1 MKKFFSA
8 ILLMTAMVF
17 SAGMFVACND
27 LVSEVDQVKLQASQN
42 TAAIEAIDSK
52 IADLE
57 SRIAAAQSTATAAEA
72 AAKAAKEAGDAAKAE
87 AEAAKAAA
95 ATAEAN
101 ALAAAKEQIETLK
114 GVYDAKVAE
123 IQDALAGKASMA
135 DVEAAIA
142 AATKDAQAALDLL
155 TAKVDAK
162 ADKTE
167 VEALVAADAAINKEI
182 EALKNFKTLVEE
194 LALEEITT
202 NVDSLEADLLAAQ
215 AQIDEIWAAVQENY
229 TELYTLIG
237 QNASSITAW
246 GEDLQAQID
255 GLYAEVFDTSNPNS
269 VMSILASYVN
279 IISELQAKVD
289 GLAMLQDRILS
300 IAYAPE
306 VLLDGRGVIDFN
318 SLYYWDAEE
327 RVNVFINSAPTIATY
342 IVNPT
347 KANLEGVLFEMSTR
361 GVETR
366 AAEVATISVAGFEA
380 GQGGKQGRVQVA
392 LNVNGQLPA
401 VANQLEIWS
410 GIEKEYFYG
419 YNEETSNWEEMTA
432 WVKNYYFNTLGN
444 QVLATLVATAPN
456 GDVIYSDEAFAQQ
469 YMISNYLLINKDRY
483 FADDDEDGNA
493 DKNIWDFYRTELPER
508 AGSYDLQLA
517 YNETLNIYDYLETMY
532 YYNGWN
538 LLTDINVTPS
548 YKVTLVDEYL
558 GTDGETN
565 QQKFVTF
572 NPETGIVEVNKDFV
586 SAGRPAIGRTP
597 AFKVDVQLLNTE
609 GELVTILTRYI
620 IIRIVDKVVEPEVK
634 EPVKVTI
641 DADFIY
647 TDLLPEGAAIE
658 DAKNGIMVLDWET
671 VNTKIYNVLGLTH
684 REFFNLYRTL
694 NFKYYDADGNELD
707 GTPAGLQLDYYL
719 NSNNTATNEAAVL
732 TINNL
737 VDENTSGSAVLV
749 AMADGRPDVHIIFD
763 YSVSHDHVWPAFN
776 PDYTLTISDEE
787 RAELEIGDMTVIQVK
802 GKLGGDNDAKWV
814 LQSEMKEH
822 FFEYLEGYE
831 SPANHGE
838 LNFYFPLSATEYIAT
853 IAGADWKDQE
863 ISLNAPLE
871 GEYQDVLVG
880 MRTQLANGNFCTKEY
895 VVRFVNPF
903 VATLSDVTLKTYVAK
918 HDTASLL
925 AGLTIKDR
933 DGYTVY
939 AQKGATVDPSGT
951 YKFTADDFD
960 IQFVCEPDATF
971 GDKLQLINTVET
983 PWTLDWY
990 NGGTDLQQDKNTTYS
1005 VKVAIDGISVVV
1017 AEGKVKVLSTEN
1029 SK

>member
-1 MKKFFSA
+1 MKKIFSA
-8 ILLMTAMVF
+8 ILMAAMAF
-17 SAGMFVACND
+17 SGSVFVACND
-27 LVSEVDQVKLQASQN
+27 LVDEVESVQSQATQN
-42 TAAIEAIDSK
+42 TAAIDAINSK

-57 SRIAAAQSTATAAEA
+57 SRLAAAQNTATAAEA

-101 ALAAAKEQIETLK
+101 AIAAAKEQIETLK
-114 GVYDAKVAE
+114 KVYDAKVAE
-123 IQDALAGKASMA
+123 IEAALAGKASIA
-135 DVEAAIA
+135 DVEAAVA

-155 TAKVDAK
+155 VAKVDAK

-182 EALKNFKTLVEE
+182 EALKTFKALVEE
-194 LALEEITT
+194 LDLEALST
-202 NVDSLEADLLAAQ
+202 NVDSLELNLAA
-215 AQIDEIWAAVQENY
+215 AKEQIDEIWAAVEENY
-229 TELYTLIG
+229 TELYDLIG
-237 QNASSITAW
+237 KNASSITAW
-246 GEDLQAQID
+246 GEDLQASID
-255 GLYAEVFDTSNPNS
+255 GFYAEVFDTTNPNS
-269 VMSILASYVN
+269 VMSILASYAN

-289 GLAMLQDRILS
+289 GLSMLQERILS

-327 RVNVFINSAPTIATY
+327 GNYVFINSAPTTATY

-392 LNVNGQLPA
+392 LNVNGPLPA
-401 VANQLEIWS
+401 VANQLEIWES
-410 GIEKEYFYG
+410 IQEEYFWG
-419 YNEETSNWEEMTA
+419 YNAETSNLEEMTA
-432 WVKNYYFNTLGN
+432 WFKNYYFSTLGN

-469 YMISNYLLINKDRY
+469 NMISTYFLINKDRY
-483 FADDDEDGNA
+483 FADNDEDGNA
-493 DKNIWDFYRTELPER
+493 DKYIWTFDRTELPER

-517 YNETLNIYDYLETMY
+517 YNETLNIYDYLETAY
-532 YYNGWN
+532 LYNGWN

-572 NPETGIVEVNKDFV
+572 DPETGIVEVNKDFV
-586 SAGRPAIGRTP
+586 SVGRPAIGRTP

-634 EPVKVTI
+634 EPVKVNI
-641 DADFIY
+641 DADFLY
-647 TDLLPEGAAIE
+647 TDLLPQGALIE

-671 VNTKIYNVLGLTH
+671 VNAKIYNVLGLTH
-684 REFFNLYRTL
+684 REFYQLYR
-694 NFKYYDADGNELD
+694 NIEEKYYDADGNELD
-707 GTPAGLQLDYYL
+707 YVPAGLELYYSL
-719 NSNNTATNEAAVL
+719 NSNNTATNEAASL
-732 TINNL
+732 RITNL
-737 VDENTSGSAVLV
+737 VDENTSGTAVMV
-749 AMADGRPDVHIIFD
+749 AKADGRPDVHIIFN
-763 YSVSHDHVWPAFN
+763 YSVAHEHVWPAFN
-776 PDYTLTISDEE
+776 PDYTLAISEEE
-787 RAELEIGDMTVIQVK
+787 RTELELGDMTVIQVK
-802 GKLGGDNDAKWV
+802 GKLGGANEAKWV

-822 FFEYLEGYE
+822 FFEYLKGYE
-831 SPANHGE
+831 NPANHGD
-838 LNFYFPLSATEYIAT
+838 LFFYFPISATEYEAT
-853 IAGADWKDQE
+853 ISGDTWKDQE
-863 ISLNAPLE
+863 IALNEPLE
-871 GEYQDVLVG
+871 GEHKDVLVG
-880 MRTQLANGNFCTKEY
+880 MGIQLANGNYCTKEY

-903 VATLSDVTLKTYVAK
+903 VATLTDVTLKTYVAK
-918 HDTASLL
+918 HDAKSLL
-925 AGLTIKDR
+925 ANLTIKDR
-933 DGYTVY
+933 DGYVIYGQAGKTI
-939 AQKGATVDPSGT
+939 DPSGT
-951 YKFTADDFD
+951 YKFTAEDFA
-960 IQFVCEPDATF
+960 IEFFCEPDATF
-971 GDKLQLINTVET
+971 GDKLQLINTEDT

-990 NGGTDLQQDKNTTYS
+990 NGGTDLQQDKTTTYG

-1017 AEGKVKVLSTEN
+1017 AEGNVKVLSTEH

>member
-155 TAKVDAK
+155 TAKVDSK

-269 VMSILASYVN
+269 VMSILASYAN

-289 GLAMLQDRILS
+289 GLSMLQERILS
-300 IAYAPE
+300 IAYVPE

-318 SLYYWDAEE
+318 SLYMWDEDW
-327 RVNVFINSAPTIATY
+327 NLVFVTGAPTTATY

-366 AAEVATISVAGFEA
+366 ASEVATISVAGYEV
-380 GQGGKQGRVQVA
+380 GQGGKQGRVQVD
-392 LNVNGQLPA
+392 L
-401 VANQLEIWS
+401 VANGKLPYCSNQMDLNGGWISEETFEIWNS
-410 GIEKEYFYG
+410 EEGVYEYVTDYF
-419 YNEETSNWEEMTA
+419 
-432 WVKNYYFNTLGN
+432 KNYWLEKMPTN

-456 GDVIYSDEAFAQQ
+456 GDVVYSDEAFVQEKTIAD
-469 YMISNYLLINKDRY
+469 YILINKKLYAEDKSIVDFDRDQLY
-483 FADDDEDGNA
+483 ETASQS
-493 DKNIWDFYRTELPER
+493 R
-508 AGSYDLQLA
+508 YDLELV
-517 YNETLNIYDYLETMY
+517 YNETLNIYDYLETAY
-532 YYNGWN
+532 WYNGWN

-572 NPETGIVEVNKDFV
+572 DPATGDLKVNTDFV

-597 AFKVDVQLLNTE
+597 ALKVEAQVLNAE
-609 GELVTILTRYI
+609 GELVTLLTRYI
-620 IIRIVDKVVEPEVK
+620 IFKIVDKVVEPTPVEPIEVT
-634 EPVKVTI
+634 VNG
-641 DADFIY
+641 DFLY
-647 TDLLPEGAAIE
+647 TDLLDYGVYPE
-658 DAKNGIMVLDWET
+658 DPKNGLMTLDWET
-671 VNTKIYNVLGLTH
+671 VNTKIYDVLGMTH
-684 REFFNLYRTL
+684 REFYQYYNLYEVR
-694 NFKYYDADGNELD
+694 FCDAEGEV
-707 GTPAGLQLDYYL
+707 TPMPAGVSYDSSWA
-719 NSNNTATNEAAVL
+719 SNQTATNTDAAYV
-732 TINNL
+732 I
-737 VDENTSGSAVLV
+737 VDNAVEENTAGSVVMILKGNKA
-749 AMADGRPDVHIIFD
+749 DVHIIFN
-763 YSVSHDHVWPAFN
+763 YSVAHEHVWPAFN
-776 PDYTLTISDEE
+776 PDYTLAISEEE
-787 RAELEIGDMTVIQVK
+787 RTELEIEDMTVIKVK
-802 GKLGGDNDAKWV
+802 GKLGGENEAKWV

-822 FFEYLEGYE
+822 FENYLDGYE
-831 SPANHGE
+831 NAANHGD
-838 LNFYFPLSATEYIAT
+838 LFFYFPMDVTDEYAT
-853 IAGADWKDQE
+853 ITGETWKDQE
-863 ISLNAPLE
+863 ISLDQPLE
-871 GEYQDVLVG
+871 GDHMDVLVSMG
-880 MRTQLANGNFCTKEY
+880 TYLANGNLCTKNY

-903 VATLSDVTLKTYVAK
+903 VATLTPVTLNTYIAK
-918 HDTASLL
+918 HDTAHLL
-925 AGLTIKDR
+925 EHLTIKDL
-933 DGYTVY
+933 DGNPIY
-939 AQKGATVDPSGT
+939 ANGALKANIYGFELSDLS
-951 YKFTADDFD
+951 FEFS
-960 IQFVCEPDATF
+960 CEPDASF
-971 GDKLQLINTVET
+971 GDKLKLYPEND
-983 PWTLDWY
+983 WTLDWY
-990 NGGTDLQQDKNTTYS
+990 NGGTDLQKNKTTSYS
-1005 VKVAIDGISVVV
+1005 VKVAIDGVSVVE
-1017 AEGKVKVLSTEN
+1017 AESTVTVLSTAN
-1029 SK
+1029 SSQK